1 MADRRA
7 RRSEVDSRGR
17 FSAPAPGS
25 PRGRSFAM
33 SAGYA
38 YMGDDI
44 QRELKFLGMTNSP
57 SFVGELEGTG
67 VAEWFIRT
75 LS

>member
-1 MADRRA
+1 MT
-7 RRSEVDSRGR
+7 S
-17 FSAPAPGS
+17 GS
-25 PRGRSFAM
+25 
-33 SAGYA
+33 A
-38 YMGDDI
+38 YMSDDF